1 MFGYSEQHD
10 ESVVIIKC
18 INNKVIEITPYNMS
32 SIQIPNSYYKL
43 VDLAN
48 LIGIN
53 I

>member
-1 MFGYSEQHD
+1 MFSYSEQHD

-18 INNKVIEITPYNMS
+18 INDKVIEITPYNMS
-32 SIQIPNSYYKL
+32 SIQILNSYDEL

-48 LIGIN
+48 LIEIT